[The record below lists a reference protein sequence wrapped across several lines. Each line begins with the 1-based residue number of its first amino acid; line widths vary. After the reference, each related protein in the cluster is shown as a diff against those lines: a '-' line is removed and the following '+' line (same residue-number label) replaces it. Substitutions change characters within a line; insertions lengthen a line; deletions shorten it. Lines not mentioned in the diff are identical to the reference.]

1 MSQEEVYQSSLGFL
15 SSLRRDGTFKKFEEI
30 QAWQKAR
37 IATKRVYEITKNS
50 SFSKDYGLANQI
62 RRASVSVMANIAE
75 GNGRRTNNDF
85 AAFLVQ
91 AHGSAAEVQSHLYVA
106 SDLKYIDSKQFDE
119 IYGLMDETS
128 RMVMALAQHLRNA
141 Q

>member
-1 MSQEEVYQSSLGFL
+1 MAS
-15 SSLRRDGTFKKFEEI
+15 TFKRFEEI

-37 IATKRVYEITKNS
+37 VATKRVYEVSKNG
-50 SFSKDYGLANQI
+50 SFAKDFGLCDQI

-85 AAFLVQ
+85 ASFLVQ

-106 SDLKYIDSKQFDE
+106 LDLEYLHQNDFDE
-119 IYGLMDETS
+119 IYGLFDEVS
-128 RMVMALAQHLRNA
+128 RMTMALAQHLRRP
-141 Q
+141 QTP

>member
-1 MSQEEVYQSSLGFL
+1 MA
-15 SSLRRDGTFKKFEEI
+15 TFKRFEEI

-37 IATKRVYEITKNS
+37 VATKRVYELTKTGD
-50 SFSKDYGLANQI
+50 FAKDFGLANQI

-75 GNGRRTNNDF
+75 ENGRRTNNDF

-106 SDLKYIDSKQFDE
+106 LDLVYINQEQFNE
-119 IYGLMDETS
+119 IFGPMDETS
-128 RMVMALAQHLRNA
+128 RMLMALAQHLRKS

>member
-1 MSQEEVYQSSLGFL
+1 MAA
-15 SSLRRDGTFKKFEEI
+15 FKRFEEI

-37 IATKRVYEITKNS
+37 AATNKVYQATKTGE
-50 SFSKDYGLANQI
+50 FSKDYGLCNQI

-91 AHGSAAEVQSHLYVA
+91 AHGSAAEVQSRLYVA
-106 SDLKYIDSKQFDE
+106 LDLQYINQEQFDE
-119 IYGLMDETS
+119 MYILMDEVS
-128 RMVMALAQHLRNA
+128 RMLMSLAQHLRTSR
-141 Q
+141 

>member
-1 MSQEEVYQSSLGFL
+1 MA
-15 SSLRRDGTFKKFEEI
+15 TFKRFEEI

-37 IATKRVYEITKNS
+37 VATKRVYELTKTGDCA
-50 SFSKDYGLANQI
+50 KDFGLANQI

-106 SDLKYIDSKQFDE
+106 LDLVYINQEQFNE
-119 IYGLMDETS
+119 IFGPMDETS
-128 RMVMALAQHLRNA
+128 RMLMALAQHLRKS

>member
-1 MSQEEVYQSSLGFL
+1 MA
-15 SSLRRDGTFKKFEEI
+15 TFKRFEEI

-37 IATKRVYEITKNS
+37 VATKRVYELTKTGD
-50 SFSKDYGLANQI
+50 FAKDFGLANQI

-106 SDLKYIDSKQFDE
+106 LDLVYINQEQFNE
-119 IYGLMDETS
+119 IFGPMDETS
-128 RMVMALAQHLRNA
+128 RMLMALAQHLRKS